1 MSVFYGAAYYTHL
14 LTEQEPYDVMYK
26 RVLCDDTRKASK
38 MYKQLGTLTAILP
51 YIILATASVCPGQV
65 DLGESTIGANNE
77 VKVGFAT
84 CPDTSPELLAARDTF
99 LDTRQTPPANVCGAP
114 CNTNCFT
121 PAGGGPDPNDC
132 HVIADALLFAF
143 QNTAPLFVVGTG
155 TNNTI
160 VMTYRSCQTFFVN
173 QATSVNLEYCRSDW
187 AAVLDWVAFNCQATQ
202 NAHGGNCVAT
212 DQRWFIQ

>member
-143 QNTAPLFVVGTG
+143 QNTGRKPDNFA
-155 TNNTI
+155 NTECRP
-160 VMTYRSCQTFFVN
+160 VLHQLRSSSWALAQVSPDIIDSSMLIILYEDQQYDRHDLPQLPNLLRQSGN
-173 QATSVNLEYCRSDW
+173 QC
-187 AAVLDWVAFNCQATQ
+187 
-202 NAHGGNCVAT
+202 
-212 DQRWFIQ
+212 